1 MATSIGTNYDPP
13 STAAALAEAY
23 VSSRQSILTMQAE
36 RASATGSALTK
47 LRSAISAYQSSLLAL
62 SSSKTMLSRT
72 ATFSNSA
79 IGTATAGATATA
91 GTYSFFVERLATAS
105 QVAYGGLAS
114 SYATTGSLE
123 IGLGDAAPFTVDLSI
138 ANSDAD
144 PDLSPRE
151 IAAAINAASG
161 NAGKVSASIV
171 TIGTTTELILTA
183 QTTGAASAVRVTV
196 GPGTDPALA
205 ARLDPAAA
213 RQLVAAQDALVW
225 LGPQGTLATDDD
237 PATYSVNESSA
248 ATGTLIAQASN
259 TFTNVDGVSM
269 TFTKAQAAGE
279 APVTLTVASDNA
291 GTTANVQKFIDDY
304 NKLKSAID
312 AMVNP
317 GDPKENKAAGAF
329 SDDGGVRALQG
340 RLVSILRQSDPSGT
354 TLAAYGIIAARDGTL
369 SLDSARLTKQL
380 ALNPNGLDAL
390 VGSASAGSPS
400 GIAGNLDTYLKQW
413 TSSVNGQIKQ
423 RQEANTRLQST
434 LTMRQAQIDSQ
445 YDNAYKR
452 YLAQFTQLQAMQS
465 QMSSNVTMF
474 EAMFG
479 QKSS

>member
-72 ATFSNSA
+72 ATFSNTA

-91 GTYSFFVERLATAS
+91 GTYSFFVEKLATAH
-105 QVAYGGLAS
+105 QVAFSAIPDSPMVPAPGSFDIKVG
-114 SYATTGSLE
+114 TTST
-123 IGLGDAAPFTVDLSI
+123 IKVDL
-138 ANSDAD
+138 AGADSDGNAT
-144 PDLSPRE
+144 LTARE
-151 IAAAINAASG
+151 IAAAINAAPD

-171 TIGTTTELILTA
+171 TINGVAELVLSA
-183 QTTGAASAVRVTV
+183 QATGAASAISVDAALVA
-196 GPGTDPALA
+196 DPALKASLA
-205 ARLDPAAA
+205 AVPREMSKAE
-213 RQLVAAQDALVW
+213 DALVW
-225 LGPQGTLATDDD
+225 LGAKD
-237 PATYSVNESSA
+237 
-248 ATGTLIAQASN
+248 TGSPIAQASN

-269 TFTKAQAAGE
+269 TFTKAQAVGE

-340 RLVSILRQSDPSGT
+340 RLVSILRQPDPSGT

-479 QKSS
+479 QKSD